1 MPRRPLIGPSAVLAA
16 MLGTALL
23 AGCGERGPAV
33 AARPSQDATPRPVAA
48 TREDA
53 SAAFVALTDLA
64 DAWKR
69 RDCAKIEFLTTWTE
83 SVLSG
88 RACQAARR
96 GHPVP
101 AAGGYT
107 DAEFYLPDEPGD
119 LPWFA
124 ALAHKPRPAYFV
136 FVRSDGRWRLGAGP
150 VPVVG
155 ALPELEEGQVAPEP
169 DRDAR
174 VRAQLAPTRLL
185 AFLTDPAGVSGV
197 RVRSGDP
204 MRDLL
209 RELTDRSAADRP
221 DRVSAEVRLEG
232 PAYGLPLPD
241 RGALVFHTLRIVVTQ
256 KPGAGRPA
264 YKASAVRAF
273 TGPGATGEGAVTG
286 HELLFLATRVSAK
299 GVLDTVAMRRV
310 LADVTMS

>member
-1 MPRRPLIGPSAVLAA
+1 MPRRPLIGSSAVLAA
-16 MLGTALL
+16 VLGAALL

-33 AARPSQDATPRPVAA
+33 TARPSRDATPRPAAA

-53 SAAFVALTDLA
+53 TAAFAALTDLA

-88 RACQAARR
+88 PACQAARR
-96 GHPVP
+96 GQPLP
-101 AAGGYT
+101 AGGAYS
-107 DAEFYLPDEPGD
+107 DAEFYLPEEPGD

-124 ALAHKPRPAYFV
+124 ALAHEPRPAYFV

-155 ALPELEEGQVAPEP
+155 ALPELEEGKVAPEP

-174 VRAQLAPTRLL
+174 VRAGLAPTRLL

-204 MRDLL
+204 MHDLL
-209 RELTDRSAADRP
+209 RELTDRP
-221 DRVSAEVRLEG
+221 DRRPAEVRLEG
-232 PAYGLPLPD
+232 PAHALPLPD
-241 RGALVFHTLRIVVTQ
+241 GGALVFHTLRIVVTQ

-264 YKASAVRAF
+264 YKAAAVRAF
-273 TGPGATGEGAVTG
+273 TGRGSSGGVVTG
-286 HELLFLATRVSAK
+286 HELLFLATRVSVK
-299 GVLDTVAMRRV
+299 GVLDTVAVRRV
-310 LADVTMS
+310 LADVTVS